1 MNRGNISVLVMAMI
15 VIAIVSI
22 IVGFTIYFNNP
33 SLNQA
38 WSVLQQQ
45 QQQKD
50 KDLVLGG
57 VHSPEFKF
65 EKNQANVKKAV
76 QTGIT
81 HPAIEAGM
89 VENHTITTI
98 KLNAT
103 KFQQLDKSQ
112 FMKAPEFAQ
121 ISGYINTPNNNHPI
135 TLSSLRGKVVLLYI
149 WTYTCINSIRPMPYI
164 DDWNQKYSNK
174 GLVVVGV
181 HSPEFQ
187 FEKNYANVK
196 DAVQRFGIKYPVIL
210 DSSHG
215 TWNAYGN
222 NYWPRYYLID
232 AQGYIRYNHVG
243 EGDYNQIEKSI
254 RSLVAERAALMGA
267 KEISFDVNP
276 TAPIKPRSLYYV
288 NLRQNT
294 TQEIYIGYNTTRAS
308 LGNPEGF
315 KQDQTVS
322 YSIPSTTNFKPHI
335 VYLQG
340 KWKNNPDNM
349 ELQNDTGR
357 IVLIYYAK
365 SANIIAGG
373 RGGGVVF
380 NDDEGI
386 GGGAAAAS
394 KSNNS
399 LGQDLSSDGSFRI
412 DGQRLY
418 NLAIHNNYAAHNIV
432 IDVKGKGFQ
441 FYTFTFG

>member
-38 WSVLQQQ
+38 WSVLQQ

-121 ISGYINTPNNNHPI
+121 ISGYINTPNNNHPV

-210 DSSHG
+210 DSNHG

-365 SANIIAGG
+365 SVNIIAGG
-373 RGGGVVF
+373 RGGAVVF
-380 NDDEGI
+380 NDEGI

-399 LGQDLSSDGSFRI
+399 RGQDLSSDGSFRI

-418 NLAIHNNYAAHNIV
+418 NLAIHNIYTTHSIV

>member
-1 MNRGNISVLVMAMI
+1 MNRGNISVLIMAMI
-15 VIAIVSI
+15 IIVIVSI

-45 QQQKD
+45 QQKKD

-57 VHSPEFKF
+57 LHSPEVKF

-210 DSSHG
+210 DSNHG

-254 RSLVAERAALMGA
+254 RSLVAEHAALRGA

-365 SANIIAGG
+365 SVNIIAGG

-380 NDDEGI
+380 NDEGI

-394 KSNNS
+394 ESNNS

-418 NLAIHNNYAAHNIV
+418 NLAIHNIYTTHSIV